1 MTPPAPS
8 HDSRSAGRDARL
20 SWPARRQAV
29 LGGLRTVMTATG
41 LVVGYYLLPMD
52 SGFSGGSAVGV
63 VVGLL
68 GMLAL
73 FAWQIRTIARS
84 PSPRL
89 RAVEALSTTVPLFL
103 LLFSGAYFLLERGTP
118 GSFSEPLTRT
128 DSLYFT
134 LTVFS
139 TVGFGDI
146 TAVTQTARVLTM
158 VQMVGNILLV
168 GVAAKV
174 VASAVR
180 TGLHRKEKGETGG
193 TGRTGRTGRTGETG
207 EEAE

>member
-1 MTPPAPS
+1 MTPPVPS
-8 HDSRSAGRDARL
+8 HGSRSAGRAARL
-20 SWPARRQAV
+20 SWSARRQAV
-29 LGGLRTVMTATG
+29 LGGLRTVVTATG

-73 FAWQIRTIARS
+73 FVWQIRTIARS

-193 TGRTGRTGRTGETG
+193 TGETRETG

>member
-1 MTPPAPS
+1 MNHPDPPPDHAASAAARPS
-8 HDSRSAGRDARL
+8 G
-20 SWPARRQAV
+20 PARRQAV
-29 LGGLRTVMTATG
+29 LAVLRTAVTSTG

-52 SGFSGGSAVGV
+52 SGFSGGSAVGI

-68 GMLAL
+68 AMLAL
-73 FAWQIRTIARS
+73 FAWQIRTITRS

-89 RAVEALSTTVPLFL
+89 RAVETLATTLPLFL
-103 LLFSGAYFLLERGTP
+103 LLFAAAYYLLERSTH

-146 TAVTQTARVLTM
+146 TADTQTARILTM
-158 VQMVGNILLV
+158 VQITGNILLV

-174 VASAVR
+174 VAGAVQR
-180 TGLHRKEKGETGG
+180 GLRRKEESD
-193 TGRTGRTGRTGETG
+193 R
-207 EEAE
+207 